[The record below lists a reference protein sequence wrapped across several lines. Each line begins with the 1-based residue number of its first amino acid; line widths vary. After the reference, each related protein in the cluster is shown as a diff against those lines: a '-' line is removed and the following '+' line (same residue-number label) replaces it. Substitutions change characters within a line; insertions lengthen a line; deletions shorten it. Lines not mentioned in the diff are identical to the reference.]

1 MIYRDFLGNNVS
13 LLGFGTM
20 RLPLL
25 EDGSIDEKQVEEMT
39 DYAISHGVN
48 YFDTAWP
55 YHSGL
60 SESLI
65 GRILKKYD
73 RNQFFIATKF
83 PGHQTFSSYDPKGI
97 FEAQLEKCQVD
108 YFDYY
113 LLHNVHDKAI
123 DEVYL
128 NPKWGIYEYFLEQKR
143 QGKIKHLGFS
153 THASLE
159 GMKRFLEICGK
170 DMEFCQIQMNYL
182 DWSLQDAKAKYD
194 LLAEYNIPII
204 VMEPVRGGKLAKLSE
219 ENEAKLK
226 AVRPEDS
233 TASWAFRY
241 LQNYE
246 NVKVVLSGMSN
257 MEQMADN
264 VNTFAKPNELSED
277 EMALVFEIAEGLKDS
292 IPCTSCRYCCDGCPM
307 GLDIPYLLATYNEA
321 KFSPGVTTA
330 MLIDCLPDDKKPAAC
345 ISCGQCTKMCPQNI
359 DIPKELQEFSELYKT
374 MPNWVEICRQREA
387 AQK

>member
-1 MIYRDFLGNNVS
+1 MIYRDFLGENVS

-20 RLPLL
+20 RLPLN

-39 DYAISHGVN
+39 DYAIANGVN

-55 YHSGL
+55 YHNGE
-60 SESLI
+60 SERVI

-73 RNQFFIATKF
+73 RDSYYLATKF
-83 PGHQTFSSYDPKGI
+83 PGHQLFSSYDPKGI
-97 FEAQLEKCQVD
+97 FEAQLEKCGVD

-113 LLHNVHDKAI
+113 LLHNVHDTAI

-143 QGKIKHLGFS
+143 LGKIKHLGFS

-159 GMKRFLEICGK
+159 GMKRFLDICGK

-182 DWSLQDAKAKYD
+182 DWTLQDAKAKYE
-194 LLAEYNIPII
+194 LLEEYNIPVI
-204 VMEPVRGGKLAKLSE
+204 VMEPVRGGKLAKLSDD
-219 ENEAKLK
+219 AQSRLR
-226 AVRPEDS
+226 AIRPEDS
-233 TASWAFRY
+233 DASWAFRY
-241 LQNYE
+241 FQNYP
-246 NVKVVLSGMSN
+246 NVKVVLSGMSDQAQ
-257 MEQMADN
+257 MEEN
-264 VNTFAKPNELSED
+264 VSTFAKPDALSD
-277 EMALVFEIAEGLKDS
+277 EEMQLLFEIAEEMKDS
-292 IPCTSCRYCCDGCPM
+292 IPCTACRYCCDGCPAR
-307 GLDIPYLLATYNEA
+307 LNIPYLLSAFNEA

-330 MLIDCLPDDKKPAAC
+330 MLIDCLPEEKRPSAC

-359 DIPKELQEFSELYKT
+359 DIPKALEDFSALYKT
-374 MPNWVEICRQREA
+374 MPNWAEICRQREA